1 MLESKR
7 LGKGRYIVETIA
19 GAFVIKGLKRRYVP
33 GKGST
38 RGHHARPWR
47 IEKTPEGF
55 ERLNKHT
62 EDQKQL
68 LLAWIELQIAG
79 APTVAAAEKRP
90 VITGDALE
98 RIEARLERIE
108 AQLDELLQNSKL
120 QRELLVK
127 LFD

>member
-1 MLESKR
+1 MLESRR
-7 LGKGRYIVETIA
+7 LGKSRYTVDTSV
-19 GAFVIKGLKRRYVP
+19 GSFVIKGLKRVYEP
-33 GKGST
+33 GKGNT
-38 RGHHARPWR
+38 RGKHVRRWQV
-47 IEKTPEGF
+47 EKTPKGF
-55 ERLNKHT
+55 EKLAKHT

-79 APTVAAAEKRP
+79 APTVTAAEKRP

-108 AQLDELLQNSKL
+108 AQLDELTKNRTL
-120 QRELLVK
+120 QRELLKK